1 MGVGLDLG
9 VIMAVFSGLVWS
21 VLWCVWLFLEG
32 LNVYDVSG
40 TAMFGVGRVH
50 FAVIL
55 VNVFLYVVLDVGVP
69 TGFVIVGVCR
79 VGGVLSTASV
89 FCLAF
94 SWFHFVCLF
103 FRILGQ
109 QMSL

>member
-1 MGVGLDLG
+1 
-9 VIMAVFSGLVWS
+9 
-21 VLWCVWLFLEG
+21 
-32 LNVYDVSG
+32 
-40 TAMFGVGRVH
+40 MFGVGRVH

-89 FCLAF
+89 F
-94 SWFHFVCLF
+94 LF
-103 FRILGQ
+103 GI
-109 QMSL
+109 

>member
-1 MGVGLDLG
+1 M
-9 VIMAVFSGLVWS
+9 
-21 VLWCVWLFLEG
+21 
-32 LNVYDVSG
+32 YDVSG

-79 VGGVLSTASV
+79 VGGSFPQRVF

-103 FRILGQ
+103 FSAIRLTDELVIVVQWG
-109 QMSL
+109 SLLY